1 MICSCILYTTKLC
14 PTLWKPFLKTAMAI
28 VQFIQH
34 KVLII
39 TNMITNK
46 QLADLAG
53 GRKEN
58 IGARSSDVETKL
70 MKL

>member
-1 MICSCILYTTKLC
+1 M
-14 PTLWKPFLKTAMAI
+14 KTAMAI

>member
-1 MICSCILYTTKLC
+1 MVCSCILYATKLL
-14 PTLWKPFLKTAMAI
+14 PVLWKPLLKTAMAI
-28 VQFIQH
+28 IKFIQH

-53 GRKEN
+53 GRKD
-58 IGARSSDVETKL
+58 RSSDVETKP